1 MKKWN
6 RKLWEQCDGTEY
18 EYLWEM
24 KWIDENSVMALNNE
38 CEYVWVMKWSDENN
52 VMALNV
58 NAYEWWYDI
67 MVTMWGHCW
76 KYKWKKKKGNYENS
90 VIALDVNT

>member
-1 MKKWN
+1 
-6 RKLWEQCDGTEY
+6 
-18 EYLWEM
+18 
-24 KWIDENSVMALNNE
+24 MALNNE
-38 CEYVWVMKWSDENN
+38 CEYVWVKKWSDENS
-52 VMALNV
+52 VVALNV

-90 VIALDVNT
+90 VIALSVNT